1 MTEASSPA
9 ARPAALLFIFITV
22 VLDMLALG
30 IIIPVLPKLVEDF
43 LAGDTARAAQ
53 VFGVFGTVFALMQF
67 GVSPLLG
74 VLSDSVGRRPLILIS
89 NLGLGLD
96 YVLMALAP
104 NLWFLFVGRVISGI
118 TAASTTIAGAY
129 VVDVTPPERRASAF
143 GMIGAAAGFGFVLG
157 PAIGGALGQL
167 DPRLPF
173 WFAAVLSLVNFAY
186 GLIVLPESLPRER
199 RTAFAWRKAN
209 PFGAF
214 ALLRS
219 HPELLGLSG
228 VMLLNFVA
236 HEVLPALFVL
246 YAGYRY
252 DWDQLAVGLALAGV
266 GVGSMI
272 VQGGLVR
279 PLVRRLGERTTLLLG
294 LVCGAAGFAVYGLA
308 PTGGLFLIGLPLSAL
323 WGLFL
328 PAGQSRMSRNVAPQ
342 EQGRLQGALTA
353 LRGVG
358 SLIGPGLFTLVF
370 AASLPDRPGTPFIL
384 AAGLSAVAAVIALA
398 VVRRV
403 AQPPR

>member
-1 MTEASSPA
+1 M
-9 ARPAALLFIFITV
+9 
-22 VLDMLALG
+22 
-30 IIIPVLPKLVEDF
+30 
-43 LAGDTARAAQ
+43 
-53 VFGVFGTVFALMQF
+53 
-67 GVSPLLG
+67 
-74 VLSDSVGRRPLILIS
+74 
-89 NLGLGLD
+89 
-96 YVLMALAP
+96 
-104 NLWFLFVGRVISGI
+104 
-118 TAASTTIAGAY
+118 TIAGAY

-173 WFAAVLSLVNFAY
+173 WFAAVLSLANFAY
-186 GLIVLPESLPRER
+186 GLLVLPESLPRER

-214 ALLRS
+214 VLLRS
-219 HPELLGLSG
+219 HPELFGLSA
-228 VMLLNFVA
+228 VMLLNYVA

-279 PLVRRLGERTTLLLG
+279 PLVRRLGERATLLLG

-308 PTGGLFLIGLPLSAL
+308 PTGALFLIGLPLSAL

-328 PAGQSRMSRNVAPQ
+328 PAGQSRMSRHVAPH

-384 AAGLSAVAAVIALA
+384 AAGLSAVAAAIALA